1 MDEMIKRVSGQ
12 PQESD
17 GPPIDPVGA
26 WYAGRGGMHYEWPMT
41 DLKCAL
47 EVAVEELRIAMDVLD
62 GVSESRDDQ
71 DEVILDEMMRVG
83 RVLDAARGLLTLHP
97 QIESE
102 YAAELAERDRDN

>member
-1 MDEMIKRVSGQ
+1 MDEMIKQVSGQ
-12 PQESD
+12 NQDPD

-26 WYAGRGGMHYEWPMT
+26 LYAGRGGMHHQWPMT

-47 EVAVEELRIAMDVLD
+47 DIAVEGLRIAMDVLD
-62 GVSESRDDQ
+62 GVSESRNDQ

-83 RVLDAARGLLTLHP
+83 RVLDAARGLLTLRP

-102 YAAELAERDRDN
+102 YAAERAERDHDN